1 MGSRIIDL
9 AELEEIDRL
18 GQERAEAC
26 RAFRQQAHPRPYTS
40 PRALNQFIQGKL
52 PELPDRSRCGNHELL
67 LIPTQT
73 FEDDQ
78 VVFVSTVC
86 AKCHFHFHIK
96 SDAKHG
102 LPYSLEHPTH
112 MLILSQTKSRDDLR
126 PERTKY
132 NKPEGFVRF
141 VCGARGCVF
150 WLEISVFA
158 PKLSRREV
166 DMFED
171 NRRVRLN
178 LREARKEDPDRYSDV
193 GDDYGSGTAETLL
206 KYLYDALNDPPD
218 APTRRIK
225 KRNKRFRVSF
235 HTDFDPLLR
244 SLGFTEGTDD
254 ESDDQFWLMC
264 RPEPQINPTP
274 VGTLRAQVE
283 DAEAEIALLLPG
295 KETLPAWN
303 LLLNAFGG
311 AYSNLKP
318 EQSISEDDVALLGCL
333 SDYPPQYFSWAAKF
347 LSGIRPKNREAYLT
361 AALRCVRERSDDAQ
375 SEIVMY
381 QSQFESTN
389 LVDENLQEAFEFF
402 GATSESEQTSADFF
416 VSKYCS
422 IPQGDPKKALAEKHL
437 KVIGHHLNVD
447 MVDLLYPQGEPTPLP
462 AGAGTKRR
470 KMSIKSATGL
480 LGVDAVYPADLIRDF
495 VLNLDEKTDR
505 ERVAEALEV
514 LSELKLQQEKP
525 EEATKLQE
533 FATFFRET
541 GSVPTQNLPG
551 VSQPLEAREPTE
563 YANVP
568 PGLKNIGNTC
578 YLNSL
583 LQYFYNVKTVRDL
596 INNFDQVK
604 LELDEDAISTRRT
617 GGSGNSVNLE
627 EAIVARQFVEMLG
640 ELFNQLQSTTDAA
653 AQPSQKLA
661 NTALSS
667 AKEILS
673 ERKPPPLPARPSP
686 APPLPPKE
694 DTDTVNVSVE
704 PVTDKLETASSRSSR
719 TLVEEE
725 AKDTPT
731 ESLALLNDSED
742 KQIAPNDSSPQA
754 PQPRDD
760 VQMEDV
766 KAPATLDE
774 KIALV
779 SQRLEESDRAGTA
792 QQDVEEI
799 IGNILEHLMRAI
811 CSDGPMPGKPDLQ
824 ADKITETFFTMIVN
838 STAKATA
845 ENPSQL
851 DAATA
856 AAEDILN
863 EETIPERWITAF
875 PHPDKENKVKVSLYA
890 ALDRYFTYEL
900 LLDGSLA
907 RYSTIRSLPPILHI
921 CIQRSDASGV
931 KNRNPVMIPEVLYM
945 DRYMEA
951 EKGSPL
957 WSIRRRVW
965 AIKERLDEL
974 NSRSGKGPENVICK
988 EAADD
993 WQTTDFFSD
1002 AWASEPATD
1011 DIYSI
1016 KLDDTLM
1023 RDLPSKRK
1031 APRDSTYLPP
1041 PKRGSPKSARLT
1053 NTDLAGAVGEL
1064 EESLKTMSETS
1075 SAELNKLRK
1084 EAETNFES
1092 MQREKYSL
1100 HAVICHGGGMSAG
1113 HYWVWIRDFKRD
1125 VWIKYNDSMVTEDVR
1140 DSQAVLEE
1148 LNDSGD
1154 PYYVA
1159 YVRDELKHDLVE
1171 VPQRRKPNTN
1181 IIVSDDAEMQT
1192 IEGVDPGSK
1201 LEVRQSDKAAEA
1213 AAEAA
1218 AKAHNEP
1225 PPPYE
1230 IL

>member
-1 MGSRIIDL
+1 
-9 AELEEIDRL
+9 
-18 GQERAEAC
+18 
-26 RAFRQQAHPRPYTS
+26 
-40 PRALNQFIQGKL
+40 
-52 PELPDRSRCGNHELL
+52 
-67 LIPTQT
+67 
-73 FEDDQ
+73 
-78 VVFVSTVC
+78 
-86 AKCHFHFHIK
+86 
-96 SDAKHG
+96 
-102 LPYSLEHPTH
+102 
-112 MLILSQTKSRDDLR
+112 MLILSQTKSKDDLR

-132 NKPEGFVRF
+132 NKPEGFARF
-141 VCGARGCVF
+141 ICGARGCDF
-150 WLEISVFA
+150 WLEITIFA

-178 LREARKEDPDRYSDV
+178 LREARNEDPERYSDV
-193 GDDYGSGTAETLL
+193 GDDYGSGTAEILL

-218 APTRRIK
+218 APARRIK

-254 ESDDQFWLMC
+254 ESEDQFWLMC
-264 RPEPQINPTP
+264 RPEPQKNPTP

-283 DAEAEIALLLPG
+283 DAKAEISLLLPG
-295 KETLPAWN
+295 KETLPAWK

-311 AYSNLKP
+311 EYSSLKP
-318 EQSISEDDVALLGCL
+318 EQSISEDDLALLGCL
-333 SDYPPQYFSWAAKF
+333 SDYPPRYFSWAARF
-347 LSGIRPKNREAYLT
+347 LSVMCPKNREAYLA
-361 AALRCVRERSDDAQ
+361 AALRCIQERSDDAQ

-381 QSQFESTN
+381 QSQFESTHP
-389 LVDENLQEAFEFF
+389 VDEDLQEALEFF

-422 IPQGDPKKALAEKHL
+422 IAQDDPKKALAEKHL
-437 KVIGHHLNVD
+437 KLIGHRLSVD
-447 MVDLLYPQGEPTPLP
+447 MEVLLYPQGEPTPLP
-462 AGAGTKRR
+462 AGAGTKGR

-480 LGVDAVYPADLIRDF
+480 LGVDAVYPPDLIRDF
-495 VLNLDEKTDR
+495 VMNLDEKADR

-541 GSVPTQNLPG
+541 GSVPTQNPPG
-551 VSQPLEAREPTE
+551 VSQPLEEAREPTE

-568 PGLKNIGNTC
+568 PGLRNIGNTC

-604 LELDEDAISTRRT
+604 LELDEDAISKRRT

-640 ELFNQLQSTTDAA
+640 ELFNQLQSTTEAA

-694 DTDTVNVSVE
+694 DTDMVKVSVE
-704 PVTDKLETASSRSSR
+704 AAADQLETASSRSSR

-725 AKDTPT
+725 AKGTPT
-731 ESLALLNDSED
+731 ESLVLNDNED
-742 KQIAPNDSSPQA
+742 KQIAAKDSSPQA
-754 PQPRDD
+754 PPQPRDD
-760 VQMEDV
+760 IQMEDA
-766 KAPATLDE
+766 KAPTTLEE
-774 KIALV
+774 KMALV

-811 CSDGPMPGKPDLQ
+811 RSDGPMPGKPDLQ

-845 ENPSQL
+845 DNSSQL
-851 DAATA
+851 DAGTA

-931 KNRNPVMIPEVLYM
+931 KNRNPVVIPEVLYM

-974 NSRSGKGPENVICK
+974 NTRSAKGPENVFRK
-988 EAADD
+988 DAAGD
-993 WQTTDFFSD
+993 WQTTDFFGD
-1002 AWASEPATD
+1002 AWGSEPAND

-1016 KLDDTLM
+1016 NLDDTLM

-1031 APRDSTYLPP
+1031 APGDSTNLPP
-1041 PKRGSPKSARLT
+1041 PKRVSPRSARRT
-1053 NTDLAGAVGEL
+1053 NTDLVGAIDEL
-1064 EESLKTMSETS
+1064 EKSLINMSATS
-1075 SAELNKLRK
+1075 SAELNTLRK
-1084 EAETNFES
+1084 EVETDFES

-1113 HYWVWIRDFKRD
+1113 HYWVWVRDFKRN

-1171 VPQRRKPNTN
+1171 VPQRRKPDTN
-1181 IIVSDDAEMQT
+1181 VIVSDDAEIQT
-1192 IEGVDPGSK
+1192 IEGVDPGMK

-1213 AAEAA
+1213 AA
-1218 AKAHNEP
+1218 KAHGEP